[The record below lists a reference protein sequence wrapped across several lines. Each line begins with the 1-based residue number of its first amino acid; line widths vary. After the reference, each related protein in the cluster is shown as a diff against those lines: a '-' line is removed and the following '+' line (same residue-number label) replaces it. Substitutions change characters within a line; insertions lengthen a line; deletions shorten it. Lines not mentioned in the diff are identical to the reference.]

1 MLIAN
6 LADLVEASFVLFRP
20 KDNTT
25 FAQEVN
31 RKEEAHSLPLSLIF
45 CKLHITQELPNTIY
59 IQVVLLG
66 SAAPVPHT
74 QAKGCIRLAVQN
86 THSFEVI

>member
-6 LADLVEASFVLFRP
+6 LADLVEASIVVFRP
-20 KDNTT
+20 KDNTM

-31 RKEEAHSLPLSLIF
+31 RKEEAHSLPLSSIF
-45 CKLHITQELPNTIY
+45 CTLHIIQELPNTFY
-59 IQVVLLG
+59 IQVLLPG
-66 SAAPVPHT
+66 SAAPVLRT
-74 QAKGCIRLAVQN
+74 QAKGCIRLAVQS